1 MSASPQLSGRL
12 ASFRVALL
20 GVDIP
25 ERSREQIPVLV
36 AETLA
41 QHRQG
46 LSGAGPHDLR
56 GCAGMFFSFPRDTRT
71 PVSMTEM
78 AMPLD
83 VAFLD
88 AAGVV
93 SSTVE
98 LDPVPAT
105 RRASY
110 RGHLPPA
117 MFRYALEL
125 LQGGAARFGIAPGV
139 RIDLSG
145 V

>member
-1 MSASPQLSGRL
+1 ML
-12 ASFRVALL
+12 
-20 GVDIP
+20 
-25 ERSREQIPVLV
+25 
-36 AETLA
+36 
-41 QHRQG
+41 
-46 LSGAGPHDLR
+46 
-56 GCAGMFFSFPRDTRT
+56 FSFPRDTRT

-78 AMPLD
+78 VMPLD

-93 SSTVE
+93 GSTVE
-98 LDPVPAT
+98 LDPVPAA

-110 RGHLPPA
+110 RGHLPQE

-139 RIDLSG
+139 RVDLSG